1 MQTKFTELARRAILL
16 AQNET
21 TQRGSCAVG
30 VSQLVL
36 GVLRC
41 EDDEL
46 FAMEQGAPGGVIAQ
60 LLSRNEVAVVRLS
73 AQLAA
78 LPLESLS
85 EKQRATSDEP
95 QLTRDGKR
103 VLELSLNEARR
114 LRCSYIGPEHLL
126 LGALCFPN
134 AAQSLLN
141 EHDLDAEKLRAQ
153 IRHLAGAVES
163 QLHPGE
169 VTLSESVRELLAQ
182 SQQQASLSGNGRV
195 GTGHL
200 LLALVLNGEAR
211 PNHEVI
217 RTLQT
222 CGVSLPE
229 MRERI
234 KARLVSDREVPGMR
248 AKPTNTLR
256 HVLEKAKIEAGR
268 AQERLVRE
276 EHLLLALAQQNS
288 RRWQLV
294 LEAWKGDSHDSV
306 AFDVLASYQLNEATL
321 RQRITR

>member
-1 MQTKFTELARRAILL
+1 MWNKFTELSRRAILL
-16 AQNET
+16 GQNET
-21 TQRGSCAVG
+21 TRCGSRAVG
-30 VSQLVL
+30 AAQIVL

-41 EDDEL
+41 ENDGS
-46 FAMEQGAPGGVIAQ
+46 FATEQAAPGVVTQ
-60 LLSRNEVAVVRLS
+60 LLSRNQVDVARLS
-73 AQLAA
+73 AQLIA
-78 LPLESLS
+78 LPFDSLS
-85 EKQRATSDEP
+85 KKQRAKSDEP

-103 VLELSLNEARR
+103 VLEVAADQARQ
-114 LRCSYIGPEHLL
+114 LHCSYIGPEHLL

-141 EHDLDAEKLRAQ
+141 EHDLDAERLRVQ
-153 IRHLAGAVES
+153 LRSLASGMEPRV
-163 QLHPGE
+163 QFDE
-169 VTLSESVRELLAQ
+169 VTLSESVRELLTQ

-200 LLALVLNGEAR
+200 LMALVLNGEAR

-248 AKPTNTLR
+248 PKPTNTLR